1 MYDQDSY
8 PLLYVPCYMRNIS
21 EEWEKVIHL
30 GQKYSYGKGDYFSVG
45 HKDKAFGYIKSG
57 MTCCYYNNA
66 YGQKDEI
73 RFFIGDR
80 CLIKETF
87 VLANF
92 GFYVTHHKCLSDV
105 TLYLFDNEMLFDKEF
120 LETYPDL
127 LNNFI
132 FSISI
137 KSVSVQLFASI
148 LKFNTTIQKVAH
160 YIYGFY
166 LLNKKKKVFQPPF
179 SQAYLAELLGI
190 SKYTIN
196 RIIMKLKS
204 DNILKSY
211 TRKRIEIG
219 DLEKLELLKS
229 GKG

>member
-1 MYDQDSY
+1 MYDQDNY
-8 PLLYVPCYMRNIS
+8 PLLYVPCYMRDIS
-21 EEWEKVIHL
+21 REWDKVIQL
-30 GQKYSYGKGDYFSVG
+30 GQKYSYKKGDYFQIG

-57 MTCCYYNNA
+57 MTCCYYSNA
-66 YGQKDEI
+66 YSQKDEI
-73 RFFIGDR
+73 RFFIGDG
-80 CLIKETF
+80 CLVKETF

-105 TLYLFDNEMLFDKEF
+105 TLYLFDKEMLFDTHF
-120 LETYPDL
+120 LASFPEL

-166 LLNKKKKVFQPPF
+166 LLNKKKRVFEPPF
-179 SQAYLAELLGI
+179 GQAYLAELLGI

-196 RIIMKLKS
+196 RIITKLRTEG
-204 DNILKSY
+204 ILESY
-211 TRKRIEIG
+211 TRKKIEIG
-219 DLEKLELLKS
+219 DLERLELLKS
-229 GKG
+229 GKV